1 MDRKIRV
8 SAYSGGKV
16 DERPLTL
23 YVDDR
28 GIEVEVVEKWVT
40 EDFNT
45 GKRRRYFRLRDPEGF
60 EYLVYQ
66 EEETS
71 DWFLRV

>member
-23 YVDDR
+23 YIDDR
-28 GIEVEVVEKWVT
+28 GIEVDVVEKWVT

-45 GKRRRYFRLRDPEGF
+45 GKRRRYFRLWDPEGF